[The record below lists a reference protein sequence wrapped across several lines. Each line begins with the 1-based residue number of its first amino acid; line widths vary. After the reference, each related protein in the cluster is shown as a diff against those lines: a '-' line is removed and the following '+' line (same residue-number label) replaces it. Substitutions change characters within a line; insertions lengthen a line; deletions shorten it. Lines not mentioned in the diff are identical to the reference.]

1 MPQVVDITSAAGT
14 PLPVGVPHHQSQP
27 ILREEVEVVE
37 ISSHLP
43 SWLVVG
49 SDLPA
54 FQCGHFFWER
64 GLLDAS
70 GYPKLLLYALALAH
84 LLLEM
89 RLRYLRG
96 TAPLAPLLGDL
107 APHYAVHGYSRHL
120 YLRAPG
126 H

>member
-1 MPQVVDITSAAGT
+1 MPQVVDITSAAEK
-14 PLPVGVPHHQSQP
+14 PLPT
-27 ILREEVEVVE
+27 LREEVEVVE
-37 ISSHLP
+37 VSSHLP
-43 SWLVVG
+43 GWLVVG
-49 SDLPA
+49 GDPPT
-54 FQCGHFFWER
+54 FQGGHFLGQR

-70 GYPKLLLYALALAH
+70 RHPKVMFDALALAH

-89 RLRYLRG
+89 RLRYLRR

-107 APHYAVHGYSRHL
+107 ASHYAMHGHSRHL